1 MLPKPHHR
9 RRAFRRILILTLVLG
24 SPTAGG
30 AAEHPI
36 GPAETSLRASCA
48 DDYRRL
54 CADIHEDSAAI
65 EACFRQKL
73 GQVSLGYQ
81 EAAVEFGGRAKAELA
96 AR

>member
-1 MLPKPHHR
+1 M
-9 RRAFRRILILTLVLG
+9 TLALG

-30 AAEHPI
+30 AAEHLI
-36 GPAETSLRASCA
+36 GPAETSLRSSCA

-54 CADIHEDSAAI
+54 CADNHDDAAAI

-73 GQVSLGYQ
+73 GQVSLGCQ
-81 EAAVEFGGRAKAELA
+81 EAAVEFSAKAKAERA